1 MSIVRGETVPPAR
14 DPHLAKED
22 PLGMPDNP
30 LAKSAAEIVRREAR
44 VVVLS
49 ESEVAGLLDPSELL
63 DGLADGFRALASGAV
78 QAPERPAIMVPGKG
92 FSLAMPA
99 WMAGKNITVKIVNVF
114 EGNLA
119 IDLPNHIALITLFDP
134 TTGMPVC
141 VMDGTFITGIRTA
154 GSAVLSVREL
164 ARRDAKVA
172 TIVGAGVQGREHLRL
187 LPLVRDFA
195 EIRIASL
202 YADDAEKLAR
212 LHPRA
217 RAVIDVEAAV
227 RTADVVC
234 LASHA
239 YEPVIESSWIRP
251 GTHVTSVG
259 YAPPNGEM
267 PRDLARQATLYLET
281 VDAFKAPPVGC
292 SELAGLDPEKGIPLG
307 DMLAGRRPGRVS
319 ATQITVYK
327 AMGSA
332 MEDMVAAHLV
342 YEKAKAQRAGAIVN
356 I

>member
-1 MSIVRGETVPPAR
+1 
-14 DPHLAKED
+14 
-22 PLGMPDNP
+22 MPGPSKNP
-30 LAKSAAEIVRREAR
+30 LAKSAAEIVKREAR
-44 VVVLS
+44 ILVLS
-49 ESEVAGLLDPSELL
+49 ESDVIGLLDPSALL

-78 QAPERPAIMVPGKG
+78 QAPERPAITVPGKG

-119 IDLPNHIALITLFDP
+119 IDLPNHIALITLFDS

-141 VMDGTFITGIRTA
+141 VMDGTYITGIRTA
-154 GSAVLSVREL
+154 ASAVLSVREL

-187 LPLVRDFA
+187 LPLVRDFE

-212 LHPRA
+212 LRPRA
-217 RAVIDVEAAV
+217 KAVIDIETAV
-227 RTADVVC
+227 RTSDVVC

-239 YEPVIESSWIRP
+239 YQPVIEGSWVGP

-267 PRDLARQATLYLET
+267 PRDLAWQATLFVET
-281 VDAFKAPPVGC
+281 MDAFKAPPVGC
-292 SELAGLDPEKGIPLG
+292 GELAGLDPRKAIPLG
-307 DMLAGRRPGRVS
+307 DMLAGRRPGRIS
-319 ATQITVYK
+319 ETEITAYK
-327 AMGSA
+327 AMGIA

-342 YEKAKAQRAGAIVN
+342 YEKARAQRAGAVVTI
-356 I
+356 

>member
-1 MSIVRGETVPPAR
+1 MLDLP
-14 DPHLAKED
+14 K
-22 PLGMPDNP
+22 
-30 LAKSAAEIVRREAR
+30 REAR
-44 VVVLS
+44 VLVLS
-49 ESEVAGLLDPSELL
+49 ETEVMDLLDPGELL
-63 DGLADGFRALASGAV
+63 DGLADGFRALAAGEV
-78 QAPERPAIMVPGKG
+78 QAPERPAITVPGKG

-99 WMAGKNITVKIVNVF
+99 WMAGRNITVKIVNVF

-119 IDLPNHIALITLFDP
+119 SGLPNHIALITLFDP
-134 TTGMPVC
+134 ASGMPVC

-164 ARRDAKVA
+164 ARGDARVA
-172 TIVGAGVQGREHLRL
+172 TIVGAGVQGREHLKL

-202 YADDAEKLAR
+202 YADDAERLAR

-217 RAVIDVEAAV
+217 SAVIDIEAAV
-227 RTADVVC
+227 RSSDVVC

-239 YEPVIESSWIRP
+239 YEPVIESGWVRP

-267 PRDLARQATLYLET
+267 PRDLARRATLYVET
-281 VDAFKAPPVGC
+281 PDAFKAPPVGC
-292 SELAGLDPEKGIPLG
+292 GELAGLDPTTGIPLG
-307 DMLAGRRPGRVS
+307 DMLAGRRPGRLS
-319 ATQITVYK
+319 EAQITVYK
-327 AMGSA
+327 AMGCA

-342 YEKAKAQRAGAIVN
+342 YEKAGGRHVGAVVTL
-356 I
+356 

>member
-1 MSIVRGETVPPAR
+1 MILHHGGSRKLISRRVLALAIVRCENEP
-14 DPHLAKED
+14 KD
-22 PLGMPDNP
+22 PLPMPD
-30 LAKSAAEIVRREAR
+30 LSKREAR
-44 VVVLS
+44 VLVLS
-49 ESEVAGLLDPSELL
+49 ESDVIGLLDPRELL
-63 DGLADGFRALASGAV
+63 DGLADGFKALAAGEV
-78 QAPERPAIMVPGKG
+78 QTPERPAITVPGKG

-99 WMAGKNITVKIVNVF
+99 WMAGRNITVKIVNVF

-119 IDLPNHIALITLFDP
+119 SDLPNHLALITLFDP
-134 TTGMPVC
+134 ATGMPVC
-141 VMDGTFITGIRTA
+141 VMDGTCITGVRTA

-164 ARRDAKVA
+164 ARRDATIA
-172 TIVGAGVQGREHLRL
+172 TIIGAGVQGREHLAL

-202 YADDAEKLAR
+202 HADDAERLAR
-212 LHPRA
+212 RHPRA
-217 RAVIDVEAAV
+217 RAVSDVEAAV
-227 RTADVVC
+227 RTSDVVC

-239 YEPVIESSWIRP
+239 YEPVIESGWVRP

-267 PRDLARQATLYLET
+267 PRDLVRQATLYVET
-281 VDAFKAPPVGC
+281 ADAFKPPPVGC
-292 SELAGLDPEKGIPLG
+292 GELAGLDPTKGIQLG
-307 DMLAGRRPGRVS
+307 DMLAGRRPGRLS

-342 YEKAKAQRAGAIVN
+342 YEKASARRAGAVVAL
-356 I
+356 

>member
-1 MSIVRGETVPPAR
+1 MFDLP
-14 DPHLAKED
+14 K
-22 PLGMPDNP
+22 
-30 LAKSAAEIVRREAR
+30 REAR
-44 VVVLS
+44 VLVLS
-49 ESEVAGLLDPSELL
+49 ETEVMDLLDPGELL
-63 DGLADGFRALASGAV
+63 DGLADGFRALAAGEV
-78 QAPERPAIMVPGKG
+78 QAPERPAITVPGKG

-99 WMAGKNITVKIVNVF
+99 WTAGRNITVKIVNVF

-119 IDLPNHIALITLFDP
+119 SGLPNHLALITLFEP
-134 TTGMPVC
+134 ATGMPVC
-141 VMDGTFITGIRTA
+141 VMDGTYITGVRTA
-154 GSAVLSVREL
+154 ASAVLSVREL
-164 ARRDAKVA
+164 ARRDAAVA
-172 TIVGAGVQGREHLRL
+172 TIIGAGVQGREHLKL

-227 RTADVVC
+227 RSSDVVC

-239 YEPVIESSWIRP
+239 YQPVIGSNWVRP

-267 PRDLARQATLYLET
+267 PRDLVRQGTLYVET
-281 VDAFKAPPVGC
+281 ADAFKPPPVGC
-292 SELAGLDPEKGIPLG
+292 SELAGLDPTMGIQLG
-307 DMLAGRRPGRVS
+307 DMLAGRRPGRLS
-319 ATQITVYK
+319 ETQITVYK

-342 YEKAKAQRAGAIVN
+342 YEKASARRAGTVVAL
-356 I
+356 